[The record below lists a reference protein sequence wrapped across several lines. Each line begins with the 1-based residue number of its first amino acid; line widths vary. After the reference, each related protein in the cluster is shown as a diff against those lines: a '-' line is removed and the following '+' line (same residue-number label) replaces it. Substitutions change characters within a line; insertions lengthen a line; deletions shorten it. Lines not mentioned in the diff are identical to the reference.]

1 MYSVARKQKLIAVVV
16 IGAQNIFL
24 QIADI
29 TSRQI
34 IESVHYDIDLGEDI
48 FSERTIHSQT
58 VNEISTALFSVQQL
72 LTDYQVSEI
81 QCYATHSFHEADN
94 GEFVRDQIFERT
106 GFQITWLSQSQ
117 EALFRSQ
124 ATNAYM
130 GDFPEI
136 IAKNAVLID
145 ISSGSV
151 ELTAYSSG
159 KFIFS
164 RNLKLGPL
172 RVYEIMRDV
181 KATVTNYV
189 GVLRDYVASQLV
201 DFIRLLP
208 DFGEVHNVILMG
220 SSVSIFEPM
229 IKGDNRTVKLSIE
242 EFKKMYAEV
251 VHGNDQFLVDR
262 YDINE
267 DDVPQ
272 VLPVMILV
280 DQLLNHFKVQTLWV
294 AALKLID
301 GIIVQAVNERVNPK
315 SLALQEEQML
325 TSAYNLADH
334 YRVNRKHQ
342 QFVVN
347 FSRQLFDRLKKIHG
361 MGKKERILL
370 EIAAILD
377 DVGSY
382 VNNHNHTAHSD
393 YIIQNSEVL
402 GLSDVELKMVAAVAR
417 YHSSSTPS
425 NELSRFDELPIQ
437 QRMTI
442 AKLAAILRLA
452 DALDASR
459 QQKIQSI
466 RVSLKDPTKVVI
478 QATANDDIELERWT
492 FERKGEFFESVFGV
506 QPELKGRLKL

>member
-1 MYSVARKQKLIAVVV
+1 M
-16 IGAQNIFL
+16 
-24 QIADI
+24 
-29 TSRQI
+29 
-34 IESVHYDIDLGEDI
+34 
-48 FSERTIHSQT
+48 
-58 VNEISTALFSVQQL
+58 
-72 LTDYQVSEI
+72 
-81 QCYATHSFHEADN
+81 
-94 GEFVRDQIFERT
+94 
-106 GFQITWLSQSQ
+106 
-117 EALFRSQ
+117 
-124 ATNAYM
+124 
-130 GDFPEI
+130 
-136 IAKNAVLID
+136 
-145 ISSGSV
+145 
-151 ELTAYSSG
+151 
-159 KFIFS
+159 
-164 RNLKLGPL
+164 
-172 RVYEIMRDV
+172 
-181 KATVTNYV
+181 
-189 GVLRDYVASQLV
+189 

-242 EFKKMYAEV
+242 EFQKMYSEV

-280 DQLLNHFKVQTLWV
+280 DQLLNHFKVKTLWV

-334 YRVNRKHQ
+334 YRVNRQHQ

-361 MGKKERILL
+361 MAKKERILL

-506 QPELKGRLKL
+506 QPELKGRLKLWILMNQVILTTGNWAG

>member
-1 MYSVARKQKLIAVVV
+1 
-16 IGAQNIFL
+16 
-24 QIADI
+24 
-29 TSRQI
+29 
-34 IESVHYDIDLGEDI
+34 
-48 FSERTIHSQT
+48 
-58 VNEISTALFSVQQL
+58 
-72 LTDYQVSEI
+72 
-81 QCYATHSFHEADN
+81 
-94 GEFVRDQIFERT
+94 
-106 GFQITWLSQSQ
+106 
-117 EALFRSQ
+117 
-124 ATNAYM
+124 
-130 GDFPEI
+130 
-136 IAKNAVLID
+136 
-145 ISSGSV
+145 
-151 ELTAYSSG
+151 
-159 KFIFS
+159 
-164 RNLKLGPL
+164 
-172 RVYEIMRDV
+172 
-181 KATVTNYV
+181 
-189 GVLRDYVASQLV
+189 
-201 DFIRLLP
+201 
-208 DFGEVHNVILMG
+208 
-220 SSVSIFEPM
+220 
-229 IKGDNRTVKLSIE
+229 
-242 EFKKMYAEV
+242 
-251 VHGNDQFLVDR
+251 
-262 YDINE
+262 
-267 DDVPQ
+267 
-272 VLPVMILV
+272 
-280 DQLLNHFKVQTLWV
+280 
-294 AALKLID
+294 
-301 GIIVQAVNERVNPK
+301 
-315 SLALQEEQML
+315 
-325 TSAYNLADH
+325 LADH